1 MPRNTLPRTIVSAMK
16 IMIPLREFSCAE
28 CTASAIVRLLPM
40 STAVLMVP
48 SGMSR

>member
-1 MPRNTLPRTIVSAMK
+1 MPRKMLPSTIVSAMNT
-16 IMIPLREFSCAE
+16 MIPLREFSCAA
-28 CTASAIVRLLPM
+28 CTASAIVKLLPM